1 MSYHRTTAKVDLEYL
16 PLGKDSAPVFLQP
29 VLKFIEE
36 NVTQIGLFRTNG
48 SRLQALRIN
57 EAVSQ
62 HVPYIPEDCTV
73 YDVCSFLK
81 MWLLELPVPLIPPS
95 VIATHYGPDIV
106 TSTADILTHI
116 SFTARLCLA
125 RLFTMMQLIIRH
137 SDQNQMNFQNLS
149 TCFVYA
155 LMQKFKNVPLN
166 FQFQAFFYHACT
178 LLNEEGTDF
187 DLRPRVQPDLKVVP
201 RRRNSRHNIAPQR
214 RRNLGYI
221 RKSDILSQLP
231 QEVWIS
237 EN

>member
-1 MSYHRTTAKVDLEYL
+1 MTYHRTTIKVDLEYL

-48 SRLQALRIN
+48 SRLAALKIN

-95 VIATHYGPDIV
+95 VIATHYGPDIC
-106 TSTADILTHI
+106 TSTVDILSHVTYT
-116 SFTARLCLA
+116 SRLCLA
-125 RLFTMMQLIIRH
+125 RLFSMMQLILRH
-137 SDQNQMNFQNLS
+137 SEQNQMNFQNLS

-155 LMQKFKNVPLN
+155 LMQKFKNVPIN
-166 FQFQAFFYHACT
+166 FQFQVFFYHACT

-187 DLRPRVQPDLKVVP
+187 NLRRKNNPIKVAP
-201 RRRNSRHNIAPQR
+201 RRRNSRHDIKPQQR
-214 RRNLGYI
+214 RNIGYI
-221 RKSDILSQLP
+221 RKSEIFSQIP
-231 QEVWIS
+231 QEVWAS